1 MYPYYVIMYVDGI
14 LVDTNDKCM
23 ETKNNHNQ
31 NKWFSTKIIL
41 IIIQQQFNFAEEEKI
56 QQT

>member
-1 MYPYYVIMYVDGI
+1 MYVDST

-23 ETKNNHNQ
+23 EAKNIHNQ
-31 NKWFSTKIIL
+31 NKWLSAKIIL
-41 IIIQQQFNFAEEEKI
+41 IIIPQQFKLAEEEKI